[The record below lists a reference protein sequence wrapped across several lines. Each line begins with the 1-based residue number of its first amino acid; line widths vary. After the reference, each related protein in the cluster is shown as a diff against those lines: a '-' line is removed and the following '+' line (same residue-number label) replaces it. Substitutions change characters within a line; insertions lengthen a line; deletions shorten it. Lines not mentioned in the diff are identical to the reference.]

1 MTASTSTATEHPI
14 TDVAA
19 YLRDQRLFA
28 VDEHGIVRLPML
40 ISGRLV
46 VPSEITADDAL
57 AALGGAEYAQT
68 DDVQIVRQAL
78 MDPQTLREDG
88 RHLLFVLPRVRDVD
102 ELCATTADDVARDL
116 ACLPTADIGR
126 YLDRVGGV
134 LAPGGSLYYCLRSL
148 VELTAD
154 TPIAYLDA
162 ALSGLAL
169 AFDGATVLG
178 AVDRELALGTTPGRE
193 LLDSW
198 VAPAGLSDTPGL
210 TGQLSGAVHDDA
222 PLPTP
227 APVQVRAMP
236 TRQLHITAGNSP
248 MIPVIS
254 AVRGLGVKGA
264 VTLKMP
270 AGALAAG
277 AALAAALYFAG
288 PRHPLTRHASV
299 VYWRGGDRQ
308 VEQRLFAPGA
318 FDRIVAW
325 GAPVAVDSVRTQ
337 AGLTKTLTFNPRYGA
352 SMIGAAALT
361 PDVFEETVRR
371 AATDALVWNQ
381 KACIASLVQYV
392 EGDRD
397 RVDAYAAAL
406 ATELALWDER
416 LPSPVPAEL
425 VGRVRQAR
433 RSGMRHGRWLANGDR
448 RAPAS
453 AVVVL
458 DAAFDLATHPASRV
472 IAVRPVA
479 QLEDAL
485 DTFHP
490 GVSEVGIA
498 PEARRVELRDRVC
511 ARGVTGVPP
520 LGNADA
526 VDIAGIP
533 QDGIRAMAELVSWV
547 TA

>member
-1 MTASTSTATEHPI
+1 MTASTSATTECPI

-28 VDEHGIVRLPML
+28 IDKRGIVRLPML
-40 ISGRLV
+40 IGGRLV
-46 VPSEITADDAL
+46 TPSEITADDAL
-57 AALGGAEYAQT
+57 AALAGADYAQT
-68 DDVQIVRQAL
+68 ADVQIVRQAR
-78 MDPQTLREDG
+78 MDPQTLHEDG
-88 RHLLFVLPRVRDVD
+88 QHLLFVLPRVSDV
-102 ELCATTADDVARDL
+102 EQLRATTADDVARDL
-116 ACLPTADIGR
+116 ACLPTADVGR
-126 YLDRVGGV
+126 YLDRVGDV
-134 LAPGGSLYYCLRSL
+134 LAQSGSVYSRLRTL

-162 ALSGLAL
+162 ALAGLAL
-169 AFDGATVLG
+169 AFDGTTVLG

-193 LLDSW
+193 LLDGW
-198 VAPAGLSDTPGL
+198 VAPAGFSDQPGL
-210 TGQLSGAVHDDA
+210 TGQLCGAVHDDA

-227 APVQVRAMP
+227 APLEVRAMP

-248 MIPVIS
+248 LIPVIS

-277 AALAAALYFAG
+277 AALAVALHFAG
-288 PRHPLTRHASV
+288 PEHPLTRHASV
-299 VYWRGGDRQ
+299 VYWQGGDRR
-308 VEQRLFAPGA
+308 VEERLFAAGA
-318 FDRIVAW
+318 FDRIVVW
-325 GAPVAVDSVRTQ
+325 GAPAAVESVRAQ

-361 PDVFEETVRR
+361 PDAFEETVRR
-371 AATDALVWNQ
+371 AATDALIWNQ

-397 RVDAYAAAL
+397 TVDAYAAAL
-406 ATELALWDER
+406 ARELALWDER
-416 LPSPVPAEL
+416 LPSPLPTEVL
-425 VGRVRQAR
+425 GRVRQAR
-433 RSGMRHGRWLANGDR
+433 RSGMRHGRWLANGDP

-453 AVVVL
+453 AVVVF

-472 IAVRPVA
+472 VAIRPVA
-479 QLEDAL
+479 RLEDAL

-498 PEARRVELRDRVC
+498 PEARRVELRERVC
-511 ARGVTGVPP
+511 AHGVTGVPP

-533 QDGIRAMAELVSWV
+533 QDGLRAMSELVSWV